1 MKFILP
7 TLLFVSLCSWSQDM
21 VETEI
26 DSIVSIEQAQIFTKT
41 YKTASVITFNKE
53 KHNTS
58 LSNELFNKGLGSK
71 KVYENE
77 VEKVIYKVV
86 DRYQVPYYRVS
97 YIYFDGTMMSLNE
110 IDKKRQSVIAQ
121 YKSGIPFSDLAN
133 QFSMDQNA
141 KRGGDLG
148 WITHGDVVQEFE
160 DAIVNQQ
167 ELNSIY
173 TLDLPERNWY
183 YIILQ
188 THAPKMIEEIKVLK
202 FTQALK

>member
-1 MKFILP
+1 MKLLLP
-7 TLLFVSLCSWSQDM
+7 TLLLISLPCWTQNL

-26 DSIVSIEQAQIFTKT
+26 DSIASFEQAQNFTKT
-41 YKTASVITFNKE
+41 YNTASVVTFNKE
-53 KHNTS
+53 KHNT
-58 LSNELFNKGLGSK
+58 LLANELFTKGLGGK
-71 KVYENE
+71 KVYEND
-77 VEKVIYKVV
+77 VEKIIYKVV
-86 DRYQVPYYRVS
+86 ERNEIPFYRVS
-97 YIYFDGTMMSLNE
+97 YIYFDGSQLSRND
-110 IDKKRQSVIAQ
+110 IDKKRQAIIAQ

-167 ELNSIY
+167 ELNDIY

-183 YIILQ
+183 YVILP

-202 FTQALK
+202 FTQALR

>member
-1 MKFILP
+1 MKLLLP
-7 TLLFVSLCSWSQDM
+7 TLLLISLPCWTQNL

-26 DSIVSIEQAQIFTKT
+26 DSIASFEQAQNFTKT
-41 YKTASVITFNKE
+41 YNTASVVTFNKE
-53 KHNTS
+53 KHNT
-58 LSNELFNKGLGSK
+58 LLANELFTKGLGGK
-71 KVYENE
+71 KVYEND
-77 VEKVIYKVV
+77 VEKIIYKVV
-86 DRYQVPYYRVS
+86 ERNEIPFYRVS
-97 YIYFDGTMMSLNE
+97 YIYFDGSQLSRND
-110 IDKKRQSVIAQ
+110 IDKKRQAIIAQ
-121 YKSGIPFSDLAN
+121 YKSGIPFSDLAH

-167 ELNSIY
+167 ELNNIY

-183 YIILQ
+183 YIILP

-202 FTQALK
+202 FTQALR